1 MSCDCATRGAAAP
14 LLFALYTSRMID
26 RLLNQA
32 AVAVLNRMLG
42 REVWA
47 QEKLAPFAGRV
58 VRFEALP
65 FSLQWA
71 VTEGGTVAASDDGA
85 PAVTIGLALSSL
97 PFALLDPQAPT
108 KDVRLQG
115 DAEFAQALSFVLQN
129 LRPEPEEEL
138 SRFVGD
144 AAAMRIVGLVRVS
157 ASHWRELA
165 ERMLDNTANYIVTE
179 NPMVVGR
186 DEVTAF
192 VADVT
197 RLRDDVARLEKR
209 IDLAARAA

>member
-1 MSCDCATRGAAAP
+1 
-14 LLFALYTSRMID
+14 MID

-32 AVAVLNRMLG
+32 AVNVLNRMLG
-42 REVWA
+42 REAWA
-47 QEKLAPFAGRV
+47 REKLAPFAGRV
-58 VRFEALP
+58 VRLEALP

-71 VTEGGTVAASDDGA
+71 VAEGGTLAADDDDGA

-97 PFALLDPQAPT
+97 PFALLDPQAAT

-144 AAAMRIVGLVRVS
+144 AAAMRIVGLVRLS

-165 ERMLDNTANYIVTE
+165 ERMLDNAANYIVTE
-179 NPMVVGR
+179 NPMVVGH
-186 DEVTAF
+186 DEVAAF
-192 VADVT
+192 VEDVA

>member
-1 MSCDCATRGAAAP
+1 
-14 LLFALYTSRMID
+14 MID

-32 AVAVLNRMLG
+32 AVTVLNRMLG
-42 REVWA
+42 REEWA
-47 QEKLAPFAGRV
+47 REKLTPFAGRV
-58 VRFEALP
+58 VRLEALP

-71 VTEGGTVAASDDGA
+71 VAEGGTLAANDDDGA

-97 PFALLDPQAPT
+97 PFALLDPQAAT

-144 AAAMRIVGLVRVS
+144 AAAMRIVGLVRLS

-186 DEVTAF
+186 DEVAAF
-192 VADVT
+192 VEDVT

>member
-1 MSCDCATRGAAAP
+1 
-14 LLFALYTSRMID
+14 MID
-26 RLLNQA
+26 RLLNQT
-32 AVAVLNRMLG
+32 AVAALNRMLG
-42 REVWA
+42 REAWA
-47 QEKLAPFAGRV
+47 REKLAPFAGRV
-58 VRFEALP
+58 VRFEAPP

-71 VTEGGTVAASDDGA
+71 VAEDGTLATDDSGV
-85 PAVTIGLALSSL
+85 PAVTIGLAVSSL
-97 PFALLDPQAPT
+97 PFALLDPQAAT

-115 DAEFAQALSFVLQN
+115 DADFAQALSFVLQN

-144 AAAMRIVGLVRVS
+144 AAAMRIVGLVRLS

-165 ERMLDNTANYIVTE
+165 GRMLDNTANYIVTE

-186 DEVTAF
+186 DEVAAF
-192 VADVT
+192 VQEVA

>member
-1 MSCDCATRGAAAP
+1 
-14 LLFALYTSRMID
+14 MID

-32 AVAVLNRMLG
+32 AVTVLNRMLG
-42 REVWA
+42 REAWA
-47 QEKLAPFAGRV
+47 REKLAPFAGRV
-58 VRFEALP
+58 VRLEALP

-71 VTEGGTVAASDDGA
+71 VTEGGTLAANDVEDA

-97 PFALLDPQAPT
+97 PFALLDPQAAT

-144 AAAMRIVGLVRVS
+144 AAAMRIVGLVRLS

-186 DEVTAF
+186 DEVAAF
-192 VADVT
+192 VQDVT
-197 RLRDDVARLEKR
+197 RLRDDVARFEKR

>member
-1 MSCDCATRGAAAP
+1 
-14 LLFALYTSRMID
+14 MID
-26 RLLNQA
+26 RMLNQA

-42 REVWA
+42 REAWA
-47 QEKLAPFAGRV
+47 REKLAPFAARV

-65 FSLQWA
+65 FSLQWV
-71 VTEGGTVAASDDGA
+71 VTEGGTLAASDDDGV

-97 PFALLDPQAPT
+97 PFALLDPQAAT

-144 AAAMRIVGLVRVS
+144 AAAMRIVGLVRLS
-157 ASHWRELA
+157 ASHWRQLA

-186 DEVTAF
+186 DEVAAF
-192 VADVT
+192 VEDVT